1 MGDLS
6 STQVWCHVSH
16 GLQGKRHSGSQ
27 GPLAGKACP
36 HALHASVCVLLTCML
51 PSV

>member
-16 GLQGKRHSGSQ
+16 GLQGKRRSGSQ
-27 GPLAGKACP
+27 GPLPKRPA
-36 HALHASVCVLLTCML
+36 HVLCMDL
-51 PSV
+51 SAR